1 MKFFEEN
8 YLFIGAHYGFR
19 RGRSTTSVL
28 LSLVSVKTNAFE
40 SRESVMINLCD
51 LNLSKAFDVVSHD
64 ILISKLKRYG
74 INRAVL
80 QGVEDYLADRQQLV
94 SLKGASFTLSSIM
107 INNLSLSGQT
117 ILFADNTTLLIRVRD
132 LLQLRAE
139 ADHLLQQS
147 TGAAPFKN

>member
-1 MKFFEEN
+1 M
-8 YLFIGAHYGFR
+8 
-19 RGRSTTSVL
+19 T
-28 LSLVSVKTNAFE
+28 
-40 SRESVMINLCD
+40 
-51 LNLSKAFDVVSHD
+51 

-74 INRAVL
+74 IDGAVL
-80 QGVEDYLADRQQLV
+80 HGVEDCLADRQQLV

-117 ILFADNTTLLIRVRD
+117 ILFADDTTLLIRGRD

-147 TGAAPFKN
+147 TSAAPFKN